1 MGKKAAALLRITV
14 FILIIWLLQRGAL
27 HAALRWTLPF
37 IAAFCLARLLE
48 PVVQRLCK
56 RLRLSRVVASAL
68 GTLLVFAAAIA
79 LVSLL
84 VACAAY
90 ELSAFEGR
98 LAELSVRFPE
108 TVTSLFLRMRGMIEA
123 APAEL
128 QAPIRAALEGLPGKA
143 TELAATLSKW
153 IISRLTAILSAGPKI
168 ILFMFTCALGTFFI
182 SSTYS
187 RVSAFMMRQIH
198 ERYHQPMREILSELR
213 RTSGKWL
220 KAQLILSGVTFCE
233 LFVLFCALR
242 VDFAVSLAIII
253 AVADMLPAVGTG
265 IVLIPWAVF
274 SFATGNSKNAG
285 LLFAGFVVI
294 VLVRNILESKLLST
308 GLGLPP
314 IATLI
319 AMYVGY
325 MALGVLGMAV
335 LPIALIML
343 KHLHDH
349 GYIRLWK

>member
-1 MGKKAAALLRITV
+1 MGKKAAALLRVTV
-14 FILIIWLLQRGAL
+14 FILIIWMLQRFV
-27 HAALRWTLPF
+27 LRWFLPF
-37 IAAFCLARLLE
+37 VAAFCLARLLE
-48 PVVQRLCK
+48 PVVRMLCK
-56 RLRLSRVVASAL
+56 RLRLSRVAASAL
-68 GTLLVFAAAIA
+68 GTLLVFASAIA
-79 LVSLL
+79 FVSL
-84 VACAAY
+84 VVVHAAY
-90 ELSAFEGR
+90 ELSVFAGR
-98 LAELSVRFPE
+98 LAELSGRFPE
-108 TVTSLFLRMRGMIEA
+108 TVTSLFLRMRGLIEA

-128 QAPIRAALEGLPGKA
+128 QSPIRAALEGLPDKA

-168 ILFMFTCALGTFFI
+168 ILFVFTCALGTFFI

-187 RVSAFMMRQIH
+187 QTSAFIMRQIP
-198 ERYHQPMREILSELR
+198 ERCHQPMSEIRSDLR

-233 LFVLFCALR
+233 LFVLFCTLR
-242 VDFAVSLAIII
+242 VDFAVSLAITA
-253 AVADMLPAVGTG
+253 AVADILPAVGTG

-274 SFATGNSKNAG
+274 SFATGNTKNAV

-294 VLVRNILESKLLST
+294 IIVRNILESKLLSK

-314 IATLI
+314 IVALI

-343 KHLHDH
+343 RHLHDR